1 MGYLT
6 KCAKFD
12 KLNLHQQKA
21 TELFVN
27 EGRDV
32 VINLHTG
39 YGKSIIHQDL
49 PLIFNSVANTMGH
62 TVLVILPL
70 LAKLY
75 VSRR

>member
-1 MGYLT
+1 M

-12 KLNLHQQKA
+12 KLNLHQEKA

-32 VINLHTG
+32 VINLPIG
-39 YGKSIIHQDL
+39 YGKSIIYQTL
-49 PLIFNSVANTMGH
+49 PLIFNSVANTMDH
-62 TVLVILPL
+62 IVLVISPL